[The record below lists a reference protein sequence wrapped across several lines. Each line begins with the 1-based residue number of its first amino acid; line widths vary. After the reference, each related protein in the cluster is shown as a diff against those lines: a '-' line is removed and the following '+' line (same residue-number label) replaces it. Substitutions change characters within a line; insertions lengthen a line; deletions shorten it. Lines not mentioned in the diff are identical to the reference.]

1 MKRIAIIS
9 DIHGNYEAL
18 LAVIKDIKKFNI
30 EEIICLGDVIGYG
43 PNPNECLEL
52 LLSQSQI
59 NLILGNH
66 ESMLIGETSS
76 ENCSQLGKKSCDWTS
91 NIVKSDYLREIN
103 FSFKKNIEKD
113 SILFTH
119 ASYPYNLEWKYAYNE
134 KTYYQNFDM
143 EQVNQY
149 NLIILGHTHRPQI
162 YVKSTAD
169 DNEIIFNIKH
179 NYIYKLLKGDR
190 GDSTIFCNIG
200 SVGQSRDGSTKAS
213 YVLLTLEQNEITILY
228 RRVKYSY
235 FKVYNKI
242 IKSGLGKEMADF
254 LIQEKWRK
262 NLYGY
267 TYYWWQWIFRRKFKN

>member
-1 MKRIAIIS
+1 MKRIAVIS
-9 DIHGNYEAL
+9 DIHGNFEAL
-18 LAVIKDIKKFNI
+18 LAVIEDIKKFNVD
-30 EEIICLGDVIGYG
+30 EIICLGDIIGYG

-52 LLSQSQI
+52 LLSRSNI
-59 NLILGNH
+59 KLILGNH

-76 ENCSQLGKKSCDWTS
+76 ENCSQLGKKSCDWTN
-91 NIVKSDYLREIN
+91 NIVKSDYLSEIN
-103 FSFKKNIEKD
+103 SLFKENFEKD

-134 KTYYQNFDM
+134 KTYHQNFEM

-149 NLIILGHTHRPQI
+149 NLIIFGHTHRPQI

-169 DNEIIFNIKH
+169 GNEIITKIIH
-179 NYIYKLLKGDR
+179 NFKYKILK

-213 YVLLTLEQNEITILY
+213 YVLLTLEQNEITILF

-235 FKVYNKI
+235 FTVYNKI

-262 NLYGY
+262 KLYGY
-267 TYYWWQWIFRRKFKN
+267 TYYWWQWIFRGKLKN